1 MGPQSPTKRA
11 EGCPAAGVGGD
22 TIPEGK
28 DSVLCS
34 VLKSRL
40 CPRSQ
45 HGAHSVLPGGPGAS
59 GWRLSGLPGVS
70 SGPSPTPIPRNE
82 DFADLRPEVSLVRA
96 TVSKQVS
103 LSLSSQVTFPSMIKH
118 V

>member
-22 TIPEGK
+22 AIPEGK

-45 HGAHSVLPGGPGAS
+45 HGAHSVLPGGLVHQGGACLGS
-59 GWRLSGLPGVS
+59 LGSPVAQAPPLSPEMRILQTRDRKSHSWEPQ
-70 SGPSPTPIPRNE
+70 SPNR
-82 DFADLRPEVSLVRA
+82 F
-96 TVSKQVS
+96 
-103 LSLSSQVTFPSMIKH
+103 LSLSPPR
-118 V
+118 